1 MIRCVEAKAGEG
13 SMRVL
18 GFVTLAVLVSSAAAP
33 AVAQNVCQNRW
44 VERNSIY
51 KTAGCR
57 FKTARAIRYFGNDGC
72 SNSTSETSAVAC
84 RARAGG
90 ADHRR
95 GARLRLQISQVQGV
109 DRAALA

>member
-1 MIRCVEAKAGEG
+1 
-13 SMRVL
+13 MRVL